1 MDSGETY
8 IVYKEEESQNR
19 RTGTEYTGTLRQI
32 NHLDEFLGRKAPH
45 TVRILLLSRVF
56 LLYRIRLFVRLYVHS
71 LSSIYDKFLY
81 SIERIPTKLTFT
93 LVGIRPQCEAVL

>member
-8 IVYKEEESQNR
+8 IVFKEEESQNR
-19 RTGTEYTGTLRQI
+19 RTGTVYTGTLRQI

-45 TVRILLLSRVF
+45 TVQILLLVRVF
-56 LLYRIRLFVRLYVHS
+56 LLYLIRLFERLYVNA

-81 SIERIPTKLTFT
+81 SIERIPTILTFT
-93 LVGIRPQCEAVL
+93 LVGIRPQCKAGL